1 MTEKRFEIIKD
12 CNNTTVLIDKHNK
25 LPTIPIAVNYD
36 TLSDE
41 DWEMLNRWLRYL
53 NGDVE

>member
-25 LPTIPIAVNYD
+25 LPAIPIAVNYNR
-36 TLSDE
+36 LSEE
-41 DWEMLNRWLRYL
+41 DWEMLNKWLKYL
-53 NGDVE
+53 NGDKV